1 MDKYLYLESKNFVL
15 QAMYKYLAL
24 KNETMPL
31 WEYLN
36 YRCFD
41 ALQGTEAVD
50 DLYAANYFMWF
61 SLRKLHGLNLDSGHI
76 KEIDRIVDYLES
88 GEPDD
93 IIQEDIEELKGIKK
107 YILENRTK

>member
-76 KEIDRIVDYLES
+76 KEIDKIVDYLES

-93 IIQEDIEELKGIKK
+93 IIQEDIEELKEIKK
-107 YILENRTK
+107 YILER